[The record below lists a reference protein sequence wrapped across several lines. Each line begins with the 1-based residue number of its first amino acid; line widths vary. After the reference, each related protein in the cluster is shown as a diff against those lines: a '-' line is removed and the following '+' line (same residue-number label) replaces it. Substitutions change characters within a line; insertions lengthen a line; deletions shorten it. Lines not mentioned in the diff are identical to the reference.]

1 TTKLIRH
8 GFRAGFSHRQS
19 AGCQDVFRPAIELV
33 GIGARSEVELRVAG
47 ADKMVVPERQPLG
60 SDGLA
65 GRILHVNA
73 TGQGFARVE
82 ITNCEMNLCA
92 LCRDEAQTIQSR
104 KQQVLTEP
112 EQAIGGNEQF
122 ASLAPRGTSGER
134 AGERG
139 DKSTS
144 SLQPSPPSEGG
155 EGEERA
161 ETVERN

>member
-1 TTKLIRH
+1 MWE
-8 GFRAGFSHRQS
+8 SRQG
-19 AGCQDVFRPAIELV
+19 AGCQEIFRPAVDLV
-33 GIGARSEVELRVAG
+33 GVSSGSELERRDAST
-47 ADKMVVPERQPLG
+47 DEMVVPEGQSLG
-60 SDGLA
+60 SNRLA
-65 GRILHVNA
+65 GRVLHVDA
-73 TGQGFARVE
+73 ARQGFARVG
-82 ITNCEMNLCA
+82 ITNREMNLCA